1 MKIYFAGTIS
11 RENMGINE
19 RLKVKNHLESYF
31 AFKSVNQEKFF
42 QKLLGEKNE
51 SKDSG
56 VKRNS

>member
-19 RLKVKNHLESYF
+19 QLKVKNHLESYF